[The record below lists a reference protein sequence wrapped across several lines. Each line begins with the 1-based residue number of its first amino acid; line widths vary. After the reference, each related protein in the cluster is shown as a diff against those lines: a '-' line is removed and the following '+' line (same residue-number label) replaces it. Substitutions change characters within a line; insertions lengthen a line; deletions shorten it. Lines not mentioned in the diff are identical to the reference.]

1 MISKQWPKAQL
12 HYIKKHLNNIT
23 TLDLSTYS
31 HSFSLKNKMGRL
43 VWNISSLILFR
54 PFGSRLFKK
63 WRVLVLKC
71 FGAKIEWSSHIYA
84 SVRIWAPWNL
94 EIGANSSLGPEVDCY
109 NQGMIRIGTNT
120 VISQKAYLC
129 ASSHDYTQKKFPL
142 VLRPIQIGDGVWI
155 AAAAFIGPNVS
166 IGDHAVIAARAVV
179 IKQVDENTIVG
190 GNPAKFIK
198 NRKLE

>member
-1 MISKQWPKAQL
+1 
-12 HYIKKHLNNIT
+12 
-23 TLDLSTYS
+23 
-31 HSFSLKNKMGRL
+31 MGRL
-43 VWNISSLILFR
+43 VWNICSLILFR
-54 PFGSRLFKK
+54 PFGSRLLRK

-94 EIGANSSLGPEVDCY
+94 QIGAYSSLGPKVDCY

-120 VISQKAYLC
+120 VISQKTYMC
-129 ASSHDYTQKKFPL
+129 ASTHDYTKIDFPL
-142 VLRPIQIGDGVWI
+142 LLKPIIIGDSVWI
-155 AAAAFIGPNVS
+155 ASDVFVGPNVI
-166 IGDHAVIAARAVV
+166 IGNYAVIAARAVV
-179 IKQVDENTIVG
+179 INDVEENTVVG